1 MKKKNVRILC
11 VADEVDLLIYS
22 ANIAQRFQDIDL
34 ILSAGDLPP
43 EYLEFIAS
51 MLNKPIVSVAG
62 NHDSA
67 ELPRNRDTL
76 RFSNEMRGLLGQ
88 VHFGLKKECD
98 LSILGLPGSIRYN
111 NGENQYSDFW
121 MTCRIIAMLPRLLL
135 RKIFYG
141 RAVDIILAHSPPRG
155 IHDGGDPAHIGF
167 TAYRWLIRFAQ
178 PYFFIHGHVHLYD
191 IQALREIEYFRTKVV
206 NVYGHSVI
214 TIPQENRDAG

>member
-11 VADEVDLLIYS
+11 VADEVDFLIYS

-67 ELPRNRDTL
+67 ELPRNCDTL

-98 LSILGLPGSIRYN
+98 LSILGLPGSMRYN

-121 MTCRIIAMLPRLLL
+121 MTCRIIAMLPWLLL
-135 RKIFYG
+135 RKVFYG

-155 IHDGGDPAHIGF
+155 IHDGGDPAHI
-167 TAYRWLIRFAQ
+167 
-178 PYFFIHGHVHLYD
+178 
-191 IQALREIEYFRTKVV
+191 
-206 NVYGHSVI
+206 
-214 TIPQENRDAG
+214 